1 MLPVATFDDPE
12 FFGEHWADIYDE
24 GRDLDPTP
32 AVDFL
37 AELADGGR
45 ALELATGTGRVAL
58 PLAARGI
65 AVEGIEASEAMA
77 ARMRAKPGG
86 DAIPVAI
93 GDMADVQVEG
103 PFRLV
108 YLIYNTLYNLPNADR
123 QADCFRNVAR
133 VLEPAGAFVLECFV
147 LDPAQYDR
155 GQRVEALSVTESS
168 VVLQVS
174 RHDSAAQRLYK
185 QHLVFDAR
193 GFRGFPVALRYCW
206 PSELDLMARQ
216 AGLELAGRYADW
228 ARRPFGSDSE
238 SHISVYRPAARSDRP
253 G

>member
-1 MLPVATFDDPE
+1 MSRVATFDDPE
-12 FFGEHWADIYDE
+12 FFGEHWAEIYDE

-32 AVDFL
+32 AVEFL
-37 AELADGGR
+37 ARLAEGGR
-45 ALELATGTGRVAL
+45 VLELATGTGRVAL

-108 YLIYNTLYNLPNADR
+108 YLIYNTLYNLPTADR
-123 QADCFRNVAR
+123 QVDCFRNVAR
-133 VLEPAGAFVLECFV
+133 VLDADGAFVLECFV

-155 GQRVEALSVTESS
+155 GQRVEALSVKEDA
-168 VVLQVS
+168 VVLQVT
-174 RHDSAAQRLYK
+174 RHDPAAQRLFK
-185 QHLVFDAR
+185 QHLVFDAG

-206 PSELDLMARQ
+206 PSELDLMARL
-216 AGLELAGRYADW
+216 AGLELAERYAGWD
-228 ARRPFGSDSE
+228 RSPYGSDSE
-238 SHISVYRPAARSDRP
+238 SHISVYRPARSDRAV
-253 G
+253 